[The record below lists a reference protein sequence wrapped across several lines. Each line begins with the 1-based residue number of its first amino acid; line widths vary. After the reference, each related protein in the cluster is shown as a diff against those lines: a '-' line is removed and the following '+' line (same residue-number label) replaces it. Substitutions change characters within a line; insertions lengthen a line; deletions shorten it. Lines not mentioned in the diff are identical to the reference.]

1 MKVLHISDLHIGKK
15 VKEFS
20 MLEDQEYILKQIVDI
35 AKQEKADGVILAGD
49 IYDKPVPSVDAVRM
63 LDQFLTC
70 LADQGILVFG
80 ISGNHDSAE
89 RLSFGTQLMRS
100 RGIYLESVYHG
111 KTEKI
116 CFEDAFGTVNLYLLP
131 FLKPA
136 TVRHALKRDDIGSY
150 QDAVCAAL
158 EQINLNLSERNIL
171 VAHQFVTGAKTCESE
186 ELAIGGLDQIDSTLF
201 DAFDYVALGH
211 IHSPQ
216 KIGREPVHYCGT
228 PLKYSFSEVNQQKSV
243 TVVTLKEKGM
253 VQVEKRP
260 LIPLRDM
267 RKIKG
272 TYMQVTARAFYEGQ
286 NTQDY
291 VQITLTDEDDI
302 VDGIQKLRMI
312 YPNLMELV
320 YDNRRTRENQR
331 IDATDTIEEKTE
343 LELFEEFF
351 EKQNN
356 QVMREE
362 QRKFVEQMLQELKEG
377 DVNETM

>member
-1 MKVLHISDLHIGKK
+1 MKILHISDLHIGKK

-20 MLEDQEYILKQIVDI
+20 MLEDQEYILKQILEI
-35 AKQEKADGVILAGD
+35 AEQENVDGVILAGD
-49 IYDKPVPSVDAVRM
+49 LYDKPVPSVDAVRM
-63 LDQFLTC
+63 LDQFLTY

-89 RLSFGTQLMRS
+89 RLSFGAQLMRS

-136 TVRHALKRDDIGSY
+136 VVRHALKRDDIGSY

-158 EQINLNLSERNIL
+158 EQIDLNLSERNIL

-216 KIGREPVHYCGT
+216 KIGRETVRYCGT
-228 PLKYSFSEVNQQKSV
+228 PLKYSFSEVSQQKSV
-243 TVVTLKEKGM
+243 TVVTLEEKGT
-253 VQVEKRP
+253 VQIEKRP

-272 TYMQVTARAFYEGQ
+272 SYLQVTEREFCKNQ

-291 VQITLTDEDDI
+291 VQITLTDENDV
-302 VDGIQKLRMI
+302 VDGMQKLRII
-312 YPNLMELV
+312 YPNLMELL
-320 YDNRRTRENQR
+320 YDNRRSREDQT
-331 IDATDTIEEKTE
+331 IDAADAIEEKTE

-356 QVMREE
+356 QMMGEQ
-362 QRKFVEQMLQELKEG
+362 QRKFVEQMLQDLKEG
-377 DVNETM
+377 DVR